1 MVTPVERVV
10 LPVAM
15 PSAVVGL
22 ITVTGGDVGS
32 TARLD
37 AMASVPREWNSSVS
51 AGG

>member
-15 PSAVVGL
+15 ASAAVGL
-22 ITVTGGDVGS
+22 VTVTGGDVGS

-37 AMASVPREWNSSVS
+37 AMASVPREGTSLVS